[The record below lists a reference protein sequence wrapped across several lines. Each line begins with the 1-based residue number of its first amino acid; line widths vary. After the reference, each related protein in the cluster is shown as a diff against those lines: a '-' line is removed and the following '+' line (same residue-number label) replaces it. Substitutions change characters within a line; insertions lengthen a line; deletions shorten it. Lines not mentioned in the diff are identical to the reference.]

1 MRNRIIDID
10 KLIQIV
16 GLSAKSDHLLDN
28 LSQGMRQRLSLAC
41 ALMGDPKV
49 LVMDEPLNGLDP
61 LAQRAFCNLLKDLAS
76 KGVAIVISSHQV
88 TDMES
93 LVDEIALLH
102 QGQLLIEGSLS
113 EVRRTL
119 DLDNDSGL
127 VEMICSVT
135 GIDPSDVSLDLSSD
149 HMMPF
154 KTIGGEEE

>member
-1 MRNRIIDID
+1 MFFN
-10 KLIQIV
+10 
-16 GLSAKSDHLLDN
+16 
-28 LSQGMRQRLSLAC
+28 
-41 ALMGDPKV
+41 
-49 LVMDEPLNGLDP
+49 
-61 LAQRAFCNLLKDLAS
+61 AS